1 VVRGSDGGT
10 GVALVEVYDMDDPAA
25 TAELAN
31 ISTRGAVGTGDDV
44 LIGGV
49 IVGPEQN
56 GAVTNATVIVRAIGP
71 SLAGVSNVLADP
83 FVELHNGNGDM
94 IGANDNWQD
103 DDSAA
108 AITAAHL
115 NPADAAE
122 ASMMATLV
130 PGGYTAI
137 VRGNDNG
144 TGVALVEVYHIVNSG
159 ASN

>member
-1 VVRGSDGGT
+1 
-10 GVALVEVYDMDDPAA
+10 
-25 TAELAN
+25 
-31 ISTRGAVGTGDDV
+31 
-44 LIGGV
+44 
-49 IVGPEQN
+49 
-56 GAVTNATVIVRAIGP
+56 
-71 SLAGVSNVLADP
+71 
-83 FVELHNGNGDM
+83 M